1 MTTAPDPMD
10 RSLRDLL
17 ARLRRIEGQV
27 RGLQDMIRQGRECE
41 AVLTQ
46 VRAVQAALAAV
57 ARRVLEHYLEQC
69 QKEWEA
75 EPDPRLLKEKLRE
88 TVGLLTKFL

>member
-1 MTTAPDPMD
+1 MATPTPEPDLQD
-10 RSLRDLL
+10 IL

-46 VRAVQAALAAV
+46 VRAVQAALTAV
-57 ARRVLEHYLEQC
+57 ARRVLEHYLTEC
-69 QKEWEA
+69 QKEWA
-75 EPDPRLLKEKLRE
+75 AQPDPRLLTEKLKH

>member
-1 MTTAPDPMD
+1 MAKPTGHPDRPTQEI
-10 RSLRDLL
+10 L

-27 RGLQDMIRQGRECE
+27 RGLQDMIRKGRECE

-57 ARRVLEHYLEQC
+57 ARRVLEHYLEEC
-69 QKEWEA
+69 QREWEA
-75 EPDPRLLKEKLRE
+75 EPDPRLLTEKLRH
-88 TVGLLTKFL
+88 TVGLLSKFL